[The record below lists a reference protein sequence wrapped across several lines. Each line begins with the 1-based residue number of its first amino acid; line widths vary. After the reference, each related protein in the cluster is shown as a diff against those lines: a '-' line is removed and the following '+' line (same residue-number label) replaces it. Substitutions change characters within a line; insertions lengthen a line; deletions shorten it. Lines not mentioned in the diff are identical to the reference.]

1 LPKTYTRSVGIEQ
14 ASENVKELTII
25 VARIMSGW
33 RFEDF
38 SSTGSHRRHFRSR
51 CGSRTDLGASMSIL
65 EEATIAAFA
74 ADDGGVQ

>member
-33 RFEDF
+33 RFEDV
-38 SSTGSHRRHFRSR
+38 RLDREPPPP
-51 CGSRTDLGASMSIL
+51 LP
-65 EEATIAAFA
+65 
-74 ADDGGVQ
+74 